1 VDEEWLE
8 LVQDEVQ
15 TALRGTF
22 LHDAPMIPVSSVT
35 GSGLTELTA
44 TLERLAEEVET
55 RPVIGPW
62 RLPVDRAFTVGGF
75 GTVVTG
81 TLMSG
86 TVRVGDRAEIP
97 PDGLETRVRGIQ
109 THGQSTQEAEAGT
122 RVALNLAGVGLEGV
136 ERG

>member
-1 VDEEWLE
+1 MDEEWLE

-15 TALRGTF
+15 TALKDTF
-22 LHDAPMIPVSSVT
+22 LAGAPMVPVSSVT
-35 GSGLTELTA
+35 GRGIPELTS

-55 RPVIGPW
+55 RPVVGPW

-86 TVRVGDRAEIP
+86 TVRVGDRVEILP
-97 PDGLETRVRGIQ
+97 RGWRRACAASRRTVRARRRRRPARA
-109 THGQSTQEAEAGT
+109 SP
-122 RVALNLAGVGLEGV
+122 
-136 ERG
+136 